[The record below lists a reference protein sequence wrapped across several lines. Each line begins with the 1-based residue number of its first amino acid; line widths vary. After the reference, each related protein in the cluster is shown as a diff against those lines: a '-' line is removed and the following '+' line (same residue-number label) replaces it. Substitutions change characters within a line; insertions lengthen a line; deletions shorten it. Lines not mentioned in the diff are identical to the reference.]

1 MRVRTQPGRDEYCV
15 FGSSLGWL
23 CFYGALTFGLRSTGY
38 ELVQPLVVLARRLA
52 TRHDLLAEGDS
63 AAEGAKAAAP
73 PYTIAP
79 RSGHAP
85 PYTISS
91 SQSSGGTVSFRHADM
106 LTADLSAVPHP
117 SQSVRSRSV

>member
-1 MRVRTQPGRDEYCV
+1 MPVARCRQ
-15 FGSSLGWL
+15 
-23 CFYGALTFGLRSTGY
+23 GY

-52 TRHDLLAEGDS
+52 TRHDLLAEGGS

-85 PYTISS
+85 PYTIIS

-117 SQSVRSRSV
+117 SHQNLFEAGRS